1 MAPMSDPSRGQR
13 FRDLATRAGIVVS
26 AFTVF
31 TAGWV
36 AMRSDDWRIIAAVTV
51 LALVAGLLAANLTAR
66 QRRR

>member
-1 MAPMSDPSRGQR
+1 MSDPSRR
-13 FRDLATRAGIVVS
+13 ERTRDLATRLGIGVS

-36 AMRSDDWRIIAAVTV
+36 AMRSDDWRIIAAVSV